1 MKVQITAPQFSI
13 NLNDVL
19 KGLKMAV
26 LLPVLT
32 IIYTSIQA
40 GSFHFDWKAIG
51 LTAAGGFIAYI
62 IKNFFDQPAAVVKD
76 PETVQALKNGESVEV
91 KKSIS

>member
-1 MKVQITAPQFSI
+1 MKVNLTAPQFNI
-13 NLNDVL
+13 DLNDVL

-32 IIYTSIQA
+32 IVYTSIQS
-40 GSFHFDWKAIG
+40 GSFHFDWKTIG

-62 IKNFFDQPAAVVKD
+62 IKNFFDPQQVVIKDADTVAAV
-76 PETVQALKNGESVEV
+76 
-91 KKSIS
+91 KSLTLR

>member
-1 MKVQITAPQFSI
+1 MKVQITAPQFNI
-13 NLNDVL
+13 DLNDVL

-32 IIYTSIQA
+32 IIYTSIQS

-62 IKNFFDQPAAVVKD
+62 IKNFFDPQQVVIKDQKVVEAVKD
-76 PETVQALKNGESVEV
+76 GEAKIELR
-91 KKSIS
+91 